1 MCPQDMVQNSS
12 NKSEWGDSTQNCLLK
27 VSEIMVSYL
36 QSNHQWPLTVGY
48 VSCYFILQVYGIKTL
63 VKSYLPCKDAH
74 AQPGIEKLIDILK
87 NILTYGDISPNMV
100 SRYQ

>member
-1 MCPQDMVQNSS
+1 M
-12 NKSEWGDSTQNCLLK
+12 LLDCQFFLLW
-27 VSEIMVSYL
+27 YFLL
-36 QSNHQWPLTVGY
+36 Q
-48 VSCYFILQVYGIKTL
+48 IYGIKTL

-74 AQPGIEKLIDILK
+74 AHPGIEKLFDILK

>member
-1 MCPQDMVQNSS
+1 MVENSS
-12 NKSEWGDSTQNCLLK
+12 HKSEWGDSTQNCLLK
-27 VSEIMVSYL
+27 VSEIMVSNVLTYKFTIQSSMLFLLYFLL
-36 QSNHQWPLTVGY
+36 Q
-48 VSCYFILQVYGIKTL
+48 IYGIKTL

-74 AQPGIEKLIDILK
+74 AHPGIEKLFDILK